1 MTCFSNLF
9 SCFKAQQQQPAPQQQ
24 QAEKTP
30 LKKEDSSASVNESEA
45 AVKTYV

>member
-1 MTCFSNLF
+1 MMFFSNLF
-9 SCFKAQQQQPAPQQQ
+9 SCFKAQQQQPAPQ